1 VKKSYK
7 TKIRG
12 LTKNQFDRVKELS
25 NIAKNLYNQA
35 LYILREEFVSTQKY
49 ISYPQMDKIMKQTL
63 NLENNIN
70 YKLLKAGVSQ
80 QILKKLDKNF
90 VSFFKSIKDYVTNK
104 SKYKSAPRPPKYIK
118 SNYYNLIYDNQRF
131 QTKDSLAILEK
142 DLSIK
147 IPKDLI
153 GKKINQIEIVPSY
166 GYFEA
171 VFVYEDDKIY
181 SQIAK
186 NDNIVGIDLGL
197 NNLATVVSNGV
208 FKPFIINGKPLKSI
222 NQFYNKTMAKL
233 KSRLDKGGQKWSKR
247 LQKLTDNRNNKL
259 KDYLHKSTQK
269 IVKEC
274 VNNNISTVVVGNVA
288 NSNNKINLGKKTNQ
302 NFVNISLGQFVA
314 KLKYKLE
321 FHNISVEITDESY
334 TSKASFIDNDKL
346 PKKHDIN
353 KKFEFSGTRI
363 KRGLYKPLIFTNINA
378 DVNGAYNIIRKVVS
392 NFTFEELSKRVN
404 DEIAGWFLPHIKI
417 VDLSMKV
424 NGK

>member
-12 LTKNQFDRVKELS
+12 LTKNQFDRLKELS

-90 VSFFKSIKDYVTNK
+90 VSFFKSIK
-104 SKYKSAPRPPKYIK
+104 
-118 SNYYNLIYDNQRF
+118 
-131 QTKDSLAILEK
+131 
-142 DLSIK
+142 
-147 IPKDLI
+147 
-153 GKKINQIEIVPSY
+153 
-166 GYFEA
+166 
-171 VFVYEDDKIY
+171 
-181 SQIAK
+181 
-186 NDNIVGIDLGL
+186 
-197 NNLATVVSNGV
+197 
-208 FKPFIINGKPLKSI
+208 
-222 NQFYNKTMAKL
+222 
-233 KSRLDKGGQKWSKR
+233 
-247 LQKLTDNRNNKL
+247 
-259 KDYLHKSTQK
+259 
-269 IVKEC
+269 EC
-274 VNNNISTVVVGNVA
+274 VNNNISTVVIGNVA
-288 NSNNKINLGKKTNQ
+288 NANNKINLGKKTNQ